1 MQLIDKIFRSIF
13 SIQAGLM
20 ILALFTLQCS
30 SDDEA
35 SALEADFTADVTTIP
50 TGGVV
55 TFTDQTIGVPDLR
68 TWTFPG
74 GTPPTFNGTEAK
86 ITYSTPGVYD
96 VILTVLNAQN
106 TSTETKKDYIT
117 VTFVADF
124 LADKTVIE
132 PGETVFF
139 TDETNGAPN
148 SWNWSFTGG
157 DPATSDQQ
165 DVSVTYA
172 AAGVY
177 DVTLET
183 SDGNNTATETKTG
196 YITVE

>member
-1 MQLIDKIFRSIF
+1 MQLIQKISRSIF
-13 SIQAGLM
+13 SFQAGLL
-20 ILALFTLQCS
+20 ILALFSFQCS

-35 SALEADFTADVTTIP
+35 SALDAEFTADATTIP
-50 TGGVV
+50 AGTIV

-68 TWTFPG
+68 TWNFPG
-74 GTPPTFNGTEAK
+74 GTPPAFNGPEPQ
-86 ITYSTPGVYD
+86 ITYNAPGAYD
-96 VILTVLNAQN
+96 VILTVLNAQE
-106 TSTETKKDYIT
+106 TDTETKEDYIT

-124 LADKTVIE
+124 SVDQTVIE

-139 TDETNGAPN
+139 TDLTNGLPN
-148 SWNWSFTGG
+148 SWNWSFPGG

-165 DVSVTYA
+165 DVSVTYD

-177 DVTLET
+177 DVTLEV
-183 SDGNNTATETKTG
+183 SDINNTTTETKTG